1 MPCGHCA
8 VCRKERSKAWALRL
22 MLESLSWEKTGF
34 ITLTYDDESVPM
46 TDKCAVFDGK
56 VQLPYT
62 LRKDDL
68 QRFFK
73 RLRKRLDSPIRY
85 YACGEY
91 GSHTFRPHYH
101 FIGFGLDSDDR
112 EIIEDAWPF
121 GIVDIGDLTMAS
133 CNYVA
138 GYVQKKLYGKLADDY
153 YGYREKPF
161 SCMSKGLGKSYFI
174 EHLDELLEDGFV
186 QYRDSK
192 LVLPRYF
199 WTMCVDDFGID
210 LSDIKREKILRC
222 LSDDSIE
229 ARRLGMSP
237 TQYMGYEARLRDAKE
252 KMLKRADEMFSR
264 GSL

>member
-1 MPCGHCA
+1 
-8 VCRKERSKAWALRL
+8 
-22 MLESLSWEKTGF
+22 MLESLTWEKTGF

-91 GSHTFRPHYH
+91 GSRTFRPHYH

-112 EIIEDAWPF
+112 ETIEDAWPF

-161 SCMSKGLGKSYFI
+161 SCMSKGLGKAYFI
-174 EHLDELLEDGFV
+174 EHLDELLDDGFV

-210 LSDIKREKILRC
+210 LSDIKREKILRR
-222 LSDDSIE
+222 LSDESIE

-237 TQYMGYEARLRDAKE
+237 TQFMGYEARLRDAKD
-252 KMLKRADEMFSR
+252 KMLKRADEMFCR